1 MERVKRGVGRVGGG
15 ERGDNEG
22 EKEGVIEGEKWENK
36 TGVRNSECQL
46 AGELERGNM
55 ATYFEP

>member
-1 MERVKRGVGRVGGG
+1 MGWVGWGG

-36 TGVRNSECQL
+36 TSVRNSECQL